1 MFQSKSRTLLEINEI
16 NYLMLGLKSLLQF
29 NLVNT
34 FKKPREIYFI
44 KPQNKW
50 LCAMDTNTIYV
61 EYRLYYVRY
70 SNLQGIIIFKL
81 VIFYDVT
88 CHKIY
93 FSLSF
98 IR

>member
-1 MFQSKSRTLLEINEI
+1 MFQSKSRALLEINEI
-16 NYLMLGLKSLLQF
+16 NSLMLGLEILLQF

-50 LCAMDTNTIYV
+50 LCAMDTNTIYL

-81 VIFYDVT
+81 VMLYSMT
-88 CHKIY
+88 
-93 FSLSF
+93 
-98 IR
+98 